1 MKYCSLSETAK
12 RWGVSKTLVRRYCQ
26 QGRIIKAKQKD
37 GVWMIPENAA
47 KPTPLN
53 APEQKETSS
62 LVNQITYQCGKN
74 NHFGIYEYIQ
84 VNLAYSSSRM
94 ASNRLTRQQVEEV
107 YRTNK
112 LTSSFEPVKVDD
124 IIEIV
129 NHFAAMKFLVENI
142 NEPITLDMIQNIH
155 SLLTYGTYAARN
167 KKLVVGELR
176 IGTSSYGKV
185 PSEIEHT
192 LIELIESYERK
203 KKGMSI
209 EKILDFHVRFECIR
223 PFDDYNGRVGR
234 LLLMKECLRHQID
247 PFIIDDKRRGE
258 YLKGIREWKD
268 DPSVLLEVVNQA
280 QDRFRILLDT
290 CRLMEY
296 SRPTTGRGAR

>member
-1 MKYCSLSETAK
+1 MKYCTISEMAK
-12 RWGVSKTLVRRYCQ
+12 KWEVSKTLVRRYCH
-26 QGRIIKAKQKD
+26 QGRILRAKQKD

-47 KPTPLN
+47 KPSALN
-53 APEQKETSS
+53 APAPQETSS
-62 LVNQITYQCGKN
+62 LVTQIAYQCGKN

-124 IIEIV
+124 IIEII
-129 NHFAAMKFLVENI
+129 NHFAAAKFIVENI
-142 NEPITLDMIQNIH
+142 TEPITVDMIRKLH
-155 SLLTYGTYAARN
+155 SLLSYGTYAARKGN
-167 KKLVVGELR
+167 LEAGEFRLAS
-176 IGTSSYGKV
+176 SSYGAN
-185 PSEIEHT
+185 PQEIKRRLT
-192 LIELIESYERK
+192 DLIRSYEGK
-203 KKGMSI
+203 AVGI
-209 EKILDFHVRFECIR
+209 NNILRFHVSFESIR
-223 PFDDYNGRVGR
+223 PFVDYNGRVGR
-234 LLLMKECLRHQID
+234 LLMMKECLRHQID

-258 YLKGIREWKD
+258 YLKGIREWED
-268 DPSVLLEVVNQA
+268 DPSILLEVANQA
-280 QDRFRILLDT
+280 QDRFRNQLDT

>member
-1 MKYCSLSETAK
+1 MKYCTISEMAK
-12 RWGVSKTLVRRYCQ
+12 KWGVSKTLVRRYCH
-26 QGRIIKAKQKD
+26 QGRILRAKQKD

-47 KPTPLN
+47 KPSALN
-53 APEQKETSS
+53 APAPKETSS
-62 LVNQITYQCGKN
+62 LVTQIVYQCGKN

-112 LTSSFEPVKVDD
+112 LTSTFEPVKVDD

-129 NHFAAMKFLVENI
+129 NHFAATKFVVENI
-142 NEPITLDMIQNIH
+142 TEPLSIDMIRKLY
-155 SLLTYGTYAARN
+155 SLLSYGTYAARKGN
-167 KKLVVGELR
+167 LEVGEFRLASSPYGANPQEINR
-176 IGTSSYGKV
+176 RLTDLISSYEGKDV
-185 PSEIEHT
+185 
-192 LIELIESYERK
+192 
-203 KKGMSI
+203 SI
-209 EKILDFHVRFECIR
+209 NKILGFHVLFESIR

-234 LLLMKECLRHQID
+234 LLMMKECLRHQID

-268 DPSVLLEVVNQA
+268 DSSVLLEVVNQA
-280 QDRFRILLDT
+280 QDRFRNQLDT